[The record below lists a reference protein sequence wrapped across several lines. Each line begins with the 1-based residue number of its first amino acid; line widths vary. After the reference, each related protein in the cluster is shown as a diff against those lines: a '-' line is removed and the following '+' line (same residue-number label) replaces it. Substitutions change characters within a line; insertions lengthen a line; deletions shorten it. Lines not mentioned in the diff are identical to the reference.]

1 MYIIIPIGQICIN
14 LWSHSTTFN
23 QVQGSGINI
32 SANVKIRFG
41 MLEGKNLRFKE
52 GLLLENQNSSLQSP
66 ALRSAQLTG
75 VLDSLSQGAGWF
87 AICLWER

>member
-1 MYIIIPIGQICIN
+1 
-14 LWSHSTTFN
+14 
-23 QVQGSGINI
+23 
-32 SANVKIRFG
+32 